1 MLKKE
6 KKSAALNE
14 IKYSR
19 YFYSRYLLM
28 KFWGRLTSPAAR
40 LRGFDTLLFYD
51 PTSPVS
57 PPWLP
62 HLLQA
67 WAESQVL

>member
-1 MLKKE
+1 
-6 KKSAALNE
+6 
-14 IKYSR
+14 
-19 YFYSRYLLM
+19 M
-28 KFWGRLTSPAAR
+28 KFWGLLTSPAAR
-40 LRGFDTLLFYD
+40 LRGFDTLFYD
-51 PTSPVS
+51 PASPVS

>member
-1 MLKKE
+1 
-6 KKSAALNE
+6 
-14 IKYSR
+14 
-19 YFYSRYLLM
+19 M
-28 KFWGRLTSPAAR
+28 KFWGLLTSPAAR